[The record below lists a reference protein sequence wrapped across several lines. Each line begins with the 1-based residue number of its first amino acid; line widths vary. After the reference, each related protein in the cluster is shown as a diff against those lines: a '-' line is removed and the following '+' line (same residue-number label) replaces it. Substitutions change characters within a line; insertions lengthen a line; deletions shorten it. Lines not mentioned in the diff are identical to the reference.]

1 VFTKSIAIV
10 DDEINIV
17 NIYSEILQMS
27 GYTVYKFTDSVLAYD
42 YLKENL
48 DKFSLLIVDYRM
60 PNMSGMLLAMKIIEI
75 NKNINVIILVNDH
88 DDIECNYKFNIIK
101 KPISIPKLLRLV
113 NESVSIT
120 KSGGS
125 IFGL

>member
-1 VFTKSIAIV
+1 MFTKSIALV
-10 DDEINIV
+10 HDEINLV

-27 GYTVYKFTDSVLAYD
+27 GYTVHKFTDSGLAYD

-48 DKFSLLIVDYRM
+48 DKFSLLITDYRM
-60 PNMSGMLLAMKIIEI
+60 PNLNGMLLAMKILEI

-113 NESVSIT
+113 NESVSLSM
-120 KSGGS
+120 SGGS
-125 IFGL
+125 IF